1 MPRPFTSIEP
11 ATGEPVWAGETGDV
25 DVEVA
30 VACAAWP
37 DWAARAIAVRMEHMR
52 RFANA
57 IRARMDDF
65 IELIARETGKPLWEA
80 RTEIEAVIANI
91 EPAIAAYSE
100 RTPRKRAEG
109 AMGTRHAV
117 RHKPRGVL
125 AVVTPWVAPAE
136 IPCSHIL
143 PALIA
148 GNVVVW
154 KPSERTPATSM
165 MLLACFQDAGIPDG
179 VLRLLLGDAREA
191 QALAVH
197 ADVAGVIF
205 TGSTKAGLSLGRILA
220 DTPEK
225 MASLQMGGNNPI
237 VVWDAPD
244 VATAAA
250 IVVQSAFSSGGQR
263 CTAARRLIVAEDD
276 HEALLAEITKLTSR
290 LIVDDPM
297 AQPAPFFGPMVDNLA
312 ADAID
317 EAFLDLIMKGGRPL
331 HHMRRLDPDKP
342 YLTPGLVDVTRITAR
357 ADQEHFGPILQ
368 VIRVESFDA
377 AIIEA
382 NATRYGLVASV
393 ISRKSELYD
402 RFWTNIRA
410 GVINWNRP
418 THTIPPGTPMGGLGL
433 SGNHRPGGLYMADHC
448 AYPVT
453 SSESDQMRA
462 AIGVGLRNN

>member
-1 MPRPFTSIEP
+1 MRRPFTSIEP
-11 ATGEPVWAGETGDV
+11 GTGEPVWAGESGDA
-25 DVEVA
+25 DIEVA
-30 VACAAWP
+30 IARAAWP
-37 DWAARAIAVRMEHMR
+37 DWTSRAIAVRMEYMR

-65 IELIARETGKPLWEA
+65 VELIARETGSPLWEA
-80 RTEIEAVIANI
+80 RAEIEAVIAHI

-109 AMGTRHAV
+109 ALGTRHAV
-117 RHKPRGVL
+117 RHKPHGVM
-125 AVVTPWVAPAE
+125 AVITPWVSPAE

-165 MLLACFQDAGIPDG
+165 MLLACFQDAGIPEG
-179 VLRLLLGDAREA
+179 VLRLLHGDAREA
-191 QALAVH
+191 EALAKH
-197 ADVAGVIF
+197 SDAAGVIF
-205 TGSTKAGLSLGRILA
+205 TGSTKAGRSLGRMLA

-225 MASLQMGGNNPI
+225 LAALHMGGNNPI
-237 VVWDAPD
+237 VVWDSPD

-263 CTAARRLIVAEDD
+263 CTAARRLIVAEEE
-276 HEALLAEITKLTSR
+276 HEALLAEVAKLTGR

-297 AQPAPFFGPMVDNLA
+297 AKPAPFFGPMIDNPA

-342 YLTPGLVDVTRITAR
+342 YLTPGLIDVTRITAR
-357 ADQEHFGPILQ
+357 IDQEHFGPILQ
-368 VIRVESFDA
+368 VIRVDSFDA
-377 AIIEA
+377 AIAEA
-382 NATRYGLVASV
+382 NATRYGLVASL
-393 ISRKSELYD
+393 ISRKVEHYD
-402 RFWTNIRA
+402 RFWANIRA

-418 THTIPPGTPMGGLGL
+418 THAIPLGTPVGGLGL
-433 SGNHRPGGLYMADHC
+433 SGNHRPGGQYTADQC

-462 AIGVGLRNN
+462 AIGVGLRDS